1 MRTDTTICINSKVN
15 GKQPSL
21 EHRIYSIE
29 GIAPALTTGF
39 HYLIGYYEECA
50 LGADARKIIS
60 RGGQIYDNSVLDC
73 YNCAVH
79 RDIHTTL
86 TSRAVNSNLYY
97 IAEVW
102 KNSESGKQR
111 AKDMLKSES
120 AECSMLL
127 IPKSKT
133 RRGRAQEGGEVA
145 PTLTT
150 KNNQELLRY
159 EGIDEDMRLRIRRLT
174 ERELFRL
181 MGVRDSDTDKIQAYE
196 EPGVK
201 KSQISSTAQ
210 YALAGNSI
218 VVDVLAALME
228 QMFYPSSDSDL
239 LF

>member
-1 MRTDTTICINSKVN
+1 M
-15 GKQPSL
+15 
-21 EHRIYSIE
+21 
-29 GIAPALTTGF
+29 
-39 HYLIGYYEECA
+39 
-50 LGADARKIIS
+50 
-60 RGGQIYDNSVLDC
+60 
-73 YNCAVH
+73 H

-133 RRGRAQEGGEVA
+133 RRGRVQEAGEVA

-174 ERELFRL
+174 ERESFRL

-196 EPGVK
+196 EPGEK
-201 KSQISSTAQ
+201 KSRISSTAQ